1 MAVGKKVKHDIEIK
15 VIYDTKE
22 KDIDYTKLL
31 LDKRIG
37 SDGVKFVE
45 IERATVKPLDINTK
59 LPCKISTGD
68 ITFMYREKDSN
79 EEWKL
84 TNFCCEI
91 KKSNDMFQSLYLKSS
106 RDRLMNEIQRSY
118 DYGLELYFVATEDL
132 TTLSKT
138 IHKIPKFRLT
148 AVENTHFEQFM
159 ELQYKL
165 KECGYN
171 GVIVSGTDLAWVIRR
186 CIKHYIKKKK
196 IQYW

>member
-1 MAVGKKVKHDIEIK
+1 MARKTKHDIEVKI
-15 VIYDTKE
+15 IYDKKE

-37 SDGVKFVE
+37 SDGVKFIEVE
-45 IERATVKPLDINTK
+45 RETVKPLDVNTN

-68 ITFMYREKDSN
+68 ITFYYREKDTQ
-79 EEWKL
+79 EEWRL

-91 KKSNDMFQSLYLKSS
+91 KKNSDMFQSLYMKAN
-106 RDRLMNEIQRSY
+106 RDRLLLEIQRSY
-118 DYGLELYFVATEDL
+118 DYGLQLYFVSTEDL

-159 ELQYKL
+159 QLQDKL

-186 CIKHYIKKKK
+186 CIKHYIKKNK

>member
-1 MAVGKKVKHDIEIK
+1 MARKTKHDIEVKLIF
-15 VIYDTKE
+15 DTRE
-22 KDIDYTKLL
+22 KDVDYTKLL

-45 IERATVKPLDINTK
+45 IERATVKPLNVNTN

-68 ITFMYREKDSN
+68 ITFMYREKDTQ
-79 EEWKL
+79 EEWRL

-91 KKSNDMFQSLYLKSS
+91 KKNSDMFQSLYMKTN
-106 RDRLMNEIQRSY
+106 RDRLLLEIQRSY
-118 DYGLELYFVATEDL
+118 DYGLQLYFVSTEDL

-159 ELQYKL
+159 QLQDKL

-171 GVIVSGTDLAWVIRR
+171 GVIVSGTDLAWVVRR
-186 CIKHYIKKKK
+186 CIKHYIKKNK

>member
-1 MAVGKKVKHDIEIK
+1 MVRKVKHDIEIK
-15 VIYDTKE
+15 IVFDSRE

-45 IERATVKPLDINTK
+45 IERATVKPLDVNTNS
-59 LPCKISTGD
+59 PCKTSTGD

-132 TTLSKT
+132 TILSKS
-138 IHKIPKFRLT
+138 IHKIPKFKLT

-159 ELQYKL
+159 QLQDKL

-171 GVIVSGTDLAWVIRR
+171 GVIVSGTDLAWVVRR
-186 CIKHYIKKKK
+186 CIKHYIKKNK
-196 IQYW
+196 IQVW

>member
-1 MAVGKKVKHDIEIK
+1 MVRKVKHDIEIK
-15 VIYDTKE
+15 VVFDSRE

-45 IERATVKPLDINTK
+45 IERATVKPLDVNTNA
-59 LPCKISTGD
+59 PCKISTGD
-68 ITFMYREKDSN
+68 VTFYYREKDTDMD
-79 EEWKL
+79 WKL

-91 KKSNDMFQSLYLKSS
+91 KKSNDIFQSLYLKTN
-106 RDRLMNEIQRSY
+106 RDRLMDEVQRSH
-118 DYGLELYFVATEDL
+118 DYGLELYFIATEDL

-148 AVENTHFEQFM
+148 AVENTHFEQFL
-159 ELQYKL
+159 ELQDKL
-165 KECGYN
+165 KQCGYN
-171 GVIVSGTDLAWVIRR
+171 GVIVSGSDLAWVIRR
-186 CIKHYIKKKK
+186 CIKHYIKKNK

>member
-1 MAVGKKVKHDIEIK
+1 MGINKKVKHDIEIK
-15 VIYDTKE
+15 IVFDSRE

-59 LPCKISTGD
+59 LPCKTSTGD

-84 TNFCCEI
+84 TNFCCEL
-91 KKSNDMFQSLYLKSS
+91 KKNTDMLQSLYLKSS
-106 RDRLMNEIQRSY
+106 RDRLFAEILRSY
-118 DYGLELYFVATEDL
+118 EYGLQLYFIATQDL
-132 TTLSKT
+132 TTLSKS
-138 IHKIPKFRLT
+138 IHKIPKFRLK

-159 ELQYKL
+159 ELQDKL

-186 CIKHYIKKKK
+186 CIKHYIKKNK

>member
-1 MAVGKKVKHDIEIK
+1 MVRKVKHDIEIK
-15 VIYDTKE
+15 IVFDSRE

-37 SDGVKFVE
+37 SDGVKFIE
-45 IERATVKPLDINTK
+45 IERATVKPLDINTNY
-59 LPCKISTGD
+59 PCKISTGD
-68 ITFMYREKDSN
+68 VTFMYREKDSN

-84 TNFCCEI
+84 TNFCAEI
-91 KKSNDMFQSLYLKSS
+91 KKSTDMFQSLYLKSS

-159 ELQYKL
+159 QLQDKL

-171 GVIVSGTDLAWVIRR
+171 GVIVSGTDLAWVVRR
-186 CIKHYIKKKK
+186 CIKHYIKKNK